1 MLLRPEISGNLFLLE
16 NNGTHFGRFFFFGIV
31 VCHGT
36 PKRKNQKFPVE
47 FSRFKC
53 LIKHR
58 NTCRCVLSA
67 DSSAS
72 CGTWDCGGSTG
83 CPDDDAGCQAATSG
97 GCSCCWPPDVQAIK
111 RPQPPYDDGFCGK
124 KKKRRPPEQ
133 NSKMAD
139 FVSVCSAFL
148 SNSSLLP
155 CRGSLFSSNHPPEP
169 STPFMEQRP
178 FSSIHLF
185 RLVIHRGSG

>member
-36 PKRKNQKFPVE
+36 PKRKNPKFLVE

-124 KKKRRPPEQ
+124 KKETTPGTKLQNGGLCVCVQRIFIKFIFTSMSRFIIFQQPPPGAI
-133 NSKMAD
+133 NTFHGTK
-139 FVSVCSAFL
+139 AFL
-148 SNSSLLP
+148 
-155 CRGSLFSSNHPPEP
+155 FHPSIPAGHP
-169 STPFMEQRP
+169 S
-178 FSSIHLF
+178 
-185 RLVIHRGSG
+185 G